1 MRYTRSGLYKELQP
15 SIASPLLN
23 EAAQPTHRHRHQGR
37 HPRRGRGGSRSV
49 CARSGSVFVCVRAS
63 SLAKLLADSSALQE
77 SAQTPSDDD
86 SDIAYVNVSIRASK
100 QMPDFRKFPLSK
112 GRATHDDGL
121 EAHFQSRR
129 STVCLIILPFRYH
142 SAKFKFCERRS
153 VRLSVTCCCV

>member
-100 QMPDFRKFPLSK
+100 QMPDFR
-112 GRATHDDGL
+112 
-121 EAHFQSRR
+121 R
-129 STVCLIILPFRYH
+129 SP
-142 SAKFKFCERRS
+142 
-153 VRLSVTCCCV
+153 